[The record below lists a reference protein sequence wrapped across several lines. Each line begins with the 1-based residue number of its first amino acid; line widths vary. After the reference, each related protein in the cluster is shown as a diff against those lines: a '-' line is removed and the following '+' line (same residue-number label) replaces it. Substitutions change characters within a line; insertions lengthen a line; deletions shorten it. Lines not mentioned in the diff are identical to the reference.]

1 MPWTV
6 FYISMSRICTVREWS
21 PGYLC
26 AEAGHR
32 ILVLCLKVADV
43 CPKVADVRFKLWDF
57 YPKAW
62 DRTESMF
69 SQTFVY
75 VLPNFATSIPELFHL
90 CPVCQGIIFYSM
102 KTNNSRTMK
111 RRPMLAGK
119 ARLIA
124 GAVML
129 AVAGGHLSAQTAAPQ
144 KAKAYMVADA
154 HLDTQW
160 NWDIQTTIKEYVW
173 NTLNQNLFL
182 LNQYPNYIF
191 NFEGGVKYAWMKEYY
206 PREYELMKAF
216 VKAGRWHVSGA
227 SWDATDTLVPS
238 IESFIRNI
246 MLGQEFYR
254 KELGVESTDIF
265 LPDCFGFGWTLPTVA
280 AHCGLIG
287 FSSQKLDW
295 RNNPFYGKSKHPFTV
310 GLWKGVDG
318 ASVMLAHGYD
328 YGRRWDNEDLS
339 ESKYLME
346 LSRCTSLNTVYRY
359 YGTGDVG
366 GSPTIA
372 SVASV
377 EKGIK
382 GDGPLKI
389 ISATSDQLFKDYQPY
404 DAHSELPVFDG
415 ELLMDVHGTGCYTSQ
430 AAMKLYNRQ
439 NELLGD
445 AAERASVAAALLGTA
460 EYPGKSLTESWQRFI
475 FHQFHDDLTGTSIP
489 RAYEFS
495 WNDELLSL
503 KQFSGILTHA
513 VGSVAGKLDTR
524 VKGIPVVLYNA
535 SGFKAADV
543 VTMEVK
549 APRFPKGVAV
559 YNEQGKQVAS
569 QLVSYT
575 DGKVRLL
582 VEATVPANG
591 YAVYDVRL
599 SGEGRKVSAV
609 EATSIENSL
618 YKLTLNENGDITS
631 LLDKKNNKELV
642 KAGKAIRLA
651 LFTENESFEWPAW
664 EILKKTVDATPISI
678 TEDVKMTLCENGALR
693 KTLCVEKRHGD
704 SFFRQYIHLYEGI
717 LAHRIDFTNEVDWQS
732 ANALLKA
739 EFPLN
744 LNNEKATYDLG
755 VGSVQ
760 RGNNSLTAYEVY
772 AQYWAD
778 LTDANGSYG
787 VSIMNDSKYGWDKPD
802 NNTLRLTL
810 LHTPKTKSNYAYQD
824 RQDFGRHT
832 FTYSLVGHTGAL
844 DVVRT
849 RENAELLNQRIKA
862 FAVGKHR
869 GELGKSYSLA
879 FSDNRNVLIKA
890 LKKAESSDEYVVRVY
905 EAGGKQAQKASIVFA
920 DNLVAAVEADG
931 TEKTIGK
938 ATFSE
943 NRLEVSV
950 NPNGIKTYKVR
961 FASNKK
967 VQTVARP
974 LPLAYD
980 KKCFSWNEFK
990 AAADFEAGYS
1000 YAAELIPTE
1009 MNVNGVPFK
1018 LETREELNGMACKG
1032 NVLKLPAD
1040 CAYNRL
1046 YILAAAASDKD
1057 VKGIFRTGK
1066 SVQEIIVPSYTG
1078 FIGQWGHT
1086 GHTEGYLKDAEV
1098 AYVGTHRHSGEGD
1111 QPYEFTYMFK
1121 FAIDLPEKATEVVLP
1136 DNKDIVIFAATLTNV
1151 AAASVCPVSELF
1163 RTANKCNRYQ
1173 TESSTERVNI
1183 LKQDMVMGYSSYVNE
1198 KEKPAFM
1205 VDGDENTKWCAI
1217 AEMPHYVD
1225 FDLGSERSIN
1235 GWKLLNAAGENH
1247 SYVTSSCFLQG
1258 KTDKN
1263 SEWRTLD
1270 YVSGNGKNVLNRT
1283 LNKPESVRYLRLL
1296 VTQPMQSASG
1306 KDVRIYEMEVYA
1318 K

>member
-1 MPWTV
+1 
-6 FYISMSRICTVREWS
+6 
-21 PGYLC
+21 
-26 AEAGHR
+26 
-32 ILVLCLKVADV
+32 
-43 CPKVADVRFKLWDF
+43 
-57 YPKAW
+57 
-62 DRTESMF
+62 
-69 SQTFVY
+69 
-75 VLPNFATSIPELFHL
+75 
-90 CPVCQGIIFYSM
+90 M
-102 KTNNSRTMK
+102 KNNNNRTMK
-111 RRPMLAGK
+111 MKRMLTGK

-124 GAVML
+124 GAMML
-129 AVAGGHLSAQTAAPQ
+129 VVAGGQVSAQTVAPK

-182 LNQYPNYIF
+182 LNQYPDYIF

-295 RNNPFYGKSKHPFTV
+295 RNNPFYGKSKHPFTI

-318 ASVMLAHGYD
+318 ASIMLAHGYD
-328 YGRRWDNEDLS
+328 YGRRWNNEDLS
-339 ESKYLME
+339 KNKDLME
-346 LSRCTSLNTVYRY
+346 LSKRTPLNTVYRY

-377 EKGIK
+377 EKGIN

-404 DAHSELPVFDG
+404 NAHSELSVFDG

-524 VKGIPVVLYNA
+524 VKGTPVVLYNA
-535 SGFKAADV
+535 SGFKATDV
-543 VTMEVK
+543 VTMEVE
-549 APRFPKGVAV
+549 ASRFPKGVAV

-599 SGEGRKVSAV
+599 SGEGKKVSVV
-609 EATSIENSL
+609 EAASIENSL

-678 TEDVKMTLCENGALR
+678 TDDVKMTLCENGALR

-704 SFFRQYIHLYEGI
+704 SFFRQYIHLYEGA

-732 ANALLKA
+732 TNALLKA

-760 RGNNSLTAYEVY
+760 RGNNILTAYEVY

-778 LTDANGSYG
+778 LTEANGSYG

-810 LHTPKTKSNYAYQD
+810 LHTPKTKRNYAYQD
-824 RQDFGRHT
+824 RQDFGRHI
-832 FTYSLVGHTGAL
+832 FTYSLVGHAGAL
-844 DVVRT
+844 DVVQT

-862 FAVGKHR
+862 FATGKHR

-879 FSDNRNVLIKA
+879 SSDNRNVLIKA

-905 EAGGKQAQKASIVFA
+905 EAAGKRAQKASIVFA
-920 DNLVAAVEADG
+920 DDLVAAVEADG

-938 ATFSE
+938 AAFSG

-950 NPNGIKTYKVR
+950 NPNSIKTYKVR

-967 VQTVARP
+967 VQTVAES

-990 AAADFEAGYS
+990 AAADFESGYS
-1000 YAAELIPTE
+1000 YAAELIPAE
-1009 MNVNGVPFK
+1009 MNVHGVPFK

-1032 NVLKLPAD
+1032 NVLKLPVNH
-1040 CAYNRL
+1040 AYNRL

-1057 VKGIFRTGK
+1057 VKGIFRAGK
-1066 SVQEIIVPSYTG
+1066 SAQEIIVPSYTG

-1121 FAIDLPEKATEVVLP
+1121 LAIDLPEKATEVVLP
-1136 DNKDIVIFAATLTNV
+1136 DNKDIVIFAATLTDV
-1151 AAASVCPVSELF
+1151 AAAPVCPVSELF
-1163 RTANKCNRYQ
+1163 RTANKCNDYQ
-1173 TESSTERVNI
+1173 VESSVRRVNI

-1225 FDLGSERSIN
+1225 FDLGSERSVN

-1247 SYVTSSCFLQG
+1247 SYVTSTCFLQG
-1258 KTDKN
+1258 KSDKN
-1263 SEWRTLD
+1263 GEWRTLD
-1270 YVSGNGKNVLNRT
+1270 YVSGNSKNVLNRT
-1283 LNKPESVRYLRLL
+1283 LNKSENVRYLRLL
-1296 VTQPMQSASG
+1296 VTQPMQSSTG
-1306 KDVRIYEMEVYA
+1306 KDARIYEMEVYA

>member
-43 CPKVADVRFKLWDF
+43 CTKVADVRFKLWDF

-182 LNQYPNYIF
+182 LNQYPDYIF

-339 ESKYLME
+339 ENKYLME
-346 LSRCTSLNTVYRY
+346 LSRCTPLNTVYRY

-938 ATFSE
+938 AAFSG

-1247 SYVTSSCFLQG
+1247 SYITSSCFLQG

>member
-1 MPWTV
+1 MKK
-6 FYISMSRICTVREWS
+6 R
-21 PGYLC
+21 
-26 AEAGHR
+26 R
-32 ILVLCLKVADV
+32 IL
-43 CPKVADVRFKLWDF
+43 
-57 YPKAW
+57 
-62 DRTESMF
+62 M
-69 SQTFVY
+69 
-75 VLPNFATSIPELFHL
+75 
-90 CPVCQGIIFYSM
+90 G
-102 KTNNSRTMK
+102 KTH
-111 RRPMLAGK
+111 
-119 ARLIA
+119 LIA

-129 AVAGGHLSAQTAAPQ
+129 AVAGGQLSAQTVAPK

-160 NWDIQTTIKEYVW
+160 NWDIQTTIKDYVW

-182 LNQYPNYIF
+182 LNQYPDYIF

-238 IESFIRNI
+238 VESFIRNI

-295 RNNPFYGKSKHPFTV
+295 RNNPFYGKSKHPFTI

-339 ESKYLME
+339 ENRYLME
-346 LSRCTSLNTVYRY
+346 LSKCTPLNTVYRY

-389 ISATSDQLFKDYQPY
+389 ISAASDQLFKDYQPY
-404 DAHSELPVFDG
+404 GSHPELPVFDG

-445 AAERASVAAALLGTA
+445 AAERASVAAALLGVA

-503 KQFSGILTHA
+503 KQFSSILTHS

-535 SGFKAADV
+535 SGFKATDV
-543 VTMEVK
+543 VTIEVE
-549 APRFPKGVAV
+549 ASRFPKSVAV
-559 YNEQGKQVAS
+559 YNEQGKLVVS

-599 SGEGRKVSAV
+599 SGEGKEMSAV
-609 EATSIENSL
+609 EAASVENSF

-631 LLDKKNNKELV
+631 LFDKRINKELV

-651 LFTENESFEWPAW
+651 LFTENKSFEWPAW
-664 EILKKTVDATPISI
+664 EILKETVDATPISI
-678 TEDVKMTLCENGALR
+678 TEDVKVTLCENGALR
-693 KTLCVEKRHGD
+693 KTLCVEKRHDD
-704 SFFRQYIHLYEGI
+704 SFFRQYIHLYEGV

-732 ANALLKA
+732 TNALLKA

-744 LNNEKATYDLG
+744 LNNEVATYDLG

-760 RGNNSLTAYEVY
+760 RGNNILTAYEVY

-810 LHTPKTKSNYAYQD
+810 LHTPKTKKNYAYQD
-824 RQDFGRHT
+824 RQDFGHHT
-832 FTYSLVGHTGAL
+832 FTYSLVGHVGAL
-844 DVVRT
+844 DVVQT

-862 FAVGKHR
+862 FVVGKHR

-905 EAGGKQAQKASIVFA
+905 EAAGKQAQKASIVFA

-938 ATFSE
+938 ATFSG

-950 NPNGIKTYKVR
+950 NPNSIKTYKVR

-967 VQTVARP
+967 VQTVAKP
-974 LPLAYD
+974 LPLVYD

-990 AAADFEAGYS
+990 AAANFESGYS
-1000 YAAELIPTE
+1000 YAAELIPAE
-1009 MNVNGVPFK
+1009 MNVHGVPFK

-1040 CAYNRL
+1040 CTYNRL

-1057 VKGIFRTGK
+1057 VKGIFRVGK
-1066 SVQEIIVPSYTG
+1066 YVQEVIVPSYTG

-1136 DNKDIVIFAATLTNV
+1136 DNKDIVIFAATLTDV
-1151 AAASVCPVSELF
+1151 AATSVCPASELF

-1225 FDLGSERSIN
+1225 FDLGGERSIN

-1258 KTDKN
+1258 KSDKN
-1263 SEWRTLD
+1263 GEWRTLD

-1283 LNKPESVRYLRLL
+1283 LNKSESVRYLRLL

-1306 KDVRIYEMEVYA
+1306 KDVRIYEMEVYE
-1318 K
+1318 

>member
-1 MPWTV
+1 MKK
-6 FYISMSRICTVREWS
+6 R
-21 PGYLC
+21 
-26 AEAGHR
+26 R
-32 ILVLCLKVADV
+32 IL
-43 CPKVADVRFKLWDF
+43 
-57 YPKAW
+57 
-62 DRTESMF
+62 M
-69 SQTFVY
+69 
-75 VLPNFATSIPELFHL
+75 
-90 CPVCQGIIFYSM
+90 G
-102 KTNNSRTMK
+102 KTH
-111 RRPMLAGK
+111 
-119 ARLIA
+119 LIA

-129 AVAGGHLSAQTAAPQ
+129 AVAGGQLSAQTVAPK

-160 NWDIQTTIKEYVW
+160 NWDIQTTIKDYVW

-182 LNQYPNYIF
+182 LNQYPDYIF

-238 IESFIRNI
+238 VESFIRNI

-295 RNNPFYGKSKHPFTV
+295 RNNPFYGKSKHPFTI

-328 YGRRWDNEDLS
+328 YGCRWDNEDLS
-339 ESKYLME
+339 ENRYLME
-346 LSRCTSLNTVYRY
+346 LSKCTSLNTVYRY

-389 ISATSDQLFKDYQPY
+389 ISAASDQLFKDYQPY
-404 DAHSELPVFDG
+404 GSHPELPVFDG

-445 AAERASVAAALLGTA
+445 AAERASVAAALLGVA

-503 KQFSGILTHA
+503 KQFSSILTHS

-535 SGFKAADV
+535 SGFKATDV
-543 VTMEVK
+543 VTIEVE
-549 APRFPKGVAV
+549 ASRFPKSVAV
-559 YNEQGKQVAS
+559 YNEQGKLVVS

-599 SGEGRKVSAV
+599 SGEGKEMSAV
-609 EATSIENSL
+609 EAASVENSF

-631 LLDKKNNKELV
+631 LFDKRINKELV

-651 LFTENESFEWPAW
+651 LFTENKSFEWPAW
-664 EILKKTVDATPISI
+664 EILKETVDATPISI
-678 TEDVKMTLCENGALR
+678 TEDVKVTLCENGALR
-693 KTLCVEKRHGD
+693 KTLCVEKRHDD
-704 SFFRQYIHLYEGI
+704 SFFRQYIHLYEGV

-732 ANALLKA
+732 TNALLKA

-744 LNNEKATYDLG
+744 LNNEVATYDLG

-760 RGNNSLTAYEVY
+760 RGNNILTAYEVY

-810 LHTPKTKSNYAYQD
+810 LHTPKTKKNYAYQD
-824 RQDFGRHT
+824 RQDFGHHT
-832 FTYSLVGHTGAL
+832 FTYSLVGHVGAL
-844 DVVRT
+844 DVVQT

-862 FAVGKHR
+862 FVVGKHR

-905 EAGGKQAQKASIVFA
+905 EAAGKQAQKASIVFA

-938 ATFSE
+938 ATFSG

-950 NPNGIKTYKVR
+950 NPNSIKTYKVR

-967 VQTVARP
+967 VQTVAEP
-974 LPLAYD
+974 LPLVYD

-990 AAADFEAGYS
+990 AAANFESGYS
-1000 YAAELIPTE
+1000 YAAELIPAE
-1009 MNVNGVPFK
+1009 MNVHGVPFK

-1040 CAYNRL
+1040 CTYNRL

-1057 VKGIFRTGK
+1057 VKGIFRVGK
-1066 SVQEIIVPSYTG
+1066 YVQEVIVPSYTG

-1136 DNKDIVIFAATLTNV
+1136 DNKDIVIFAATLTDV
-1151 AAASVCPVSELF
+1151 AATSVCPASELF

-1225 FDLGSERSIN
+1225 FDLGGERSIN

-1258 KTDKN
+1258 KSDKN
-1263 SEWRTLD
+1263 GEWRTLD

-1283 LNKPESVRYLRLL
+1283 LNKSESVRYLRLL

-1306 KDVRIYEMEVYA
+1306 KDVRIYEMEVYE
-1318 K
+1318 

>member
-1 MPWTV
+1 
-6 FYISMSRICTVREWS
+6 
-21 PGYLC
+21 
-26 AEAGHR
+26 
-32 ILVLCLKVADV
+32 
-43 CPKVADVRFKLWDF
+43 
-57 YPKAW
+57 
-62 DRTESMF
+62 
-69 SQTFVY
+69 
-75 VLPNFATSIPELFHL
+75 
-90 CPVCQGIIFYSM
+90 M
-102 KTNNSRTMK
+102 KMK
-111 RRPMLAGK
+111 RMLTGK

-124 GAVML
+124 GAMML
-129 AVAGGHLSAQTAAPQ
+129 VVAGGQVSAQTVAPK

-182 LNQYPNYIF
+182 LNQYPDYIF

-295 RNNPFYGKSKHPFTV
+295 RNNPFYGKSKHPFTI

-318 ASVMLAHGYD
+318 ASIMLAHGYD
-328 YGRRWDNEDLS
+328 YGRRWNNEDLS
-339 ESKYLME
+339 KNKDLME
-346 LSRCTSLNTVYRY
+346 LSKRTPLNTVYRY

-377 EKGIK
+377 EKGIN

-404 DAHSELPVFDG
+404 NAHSELSVFDG

-513 VGSVAGKLDTR
+513 VESVAGKLDTR
-524 VKGIPVVLYNA
+524 VKGTPVVLYNA
-535 SGFKAADV
+535 SGFKATDV
-543 VTMEVK
+543 VTMEVE
-549 APRFPKGVAV
+549 ASRFPKGVAV

-599 SGEGRKVSAV
+599 SGEGKKVSVV
-609 EATSIENSL
+609 EAASIENSL

-704 SFFRQYIHLYEGI
+704 SFFRQYIHLYEGA

-732 ANALLKA
+732 TNALLKA

-760 RGNNSLTAYEVY
+760 RGNNILTAYEVY

-778 LTDANGSYG
+778 LTEANGSYG

-810 LHTPKTKSNYAYQD
+810 LHTPKTKRNYAYQD
-824 RQDFGRHT
+824 RQDFGRHI
-832 FTYSLVGHTGAL
+832 FTYSLVGHAGAL
-844 DVVRT
+844 DVVQT

-862 FAVGKHR
+862 FATGKHR

-879 FSDNRNVLIKA
+879 SSDNRNVLIKA

-905 EAGGKQAQKASIVFA
+905 EAAGKRAQKASIVFA
-920 DNLVAAVEADG
+920 DDLVAAVEADG

-938 ATFSE
+938 AAFSG

-950 NPNGIKTYKVR
+950 NPNSIKTYKVR

-967 VQTVARP
+967 VQTVAES

-990 AAADFEAGYS
+990 AAADFESGYS
-1000 YAAELIPTE
+1000 YAAELIPAE
-1009 MNVNGVPFK
+1009 MNVHGVPFK

-1032 NVLKLPAD
+1032 NVLKLPVNH
-1040 CAYNRL
+1040 AYNRL

-1057 VKGIFRTGK
+1057 VKGIFRAGK
-1066 SVQEIIVPSYTG
+1066 SAQEIIVPSYTG

-1121 FAIDLPEKATEVVLP
+1121 LAIDLPEKATEVVLP
-1136 DNKDIVIFAATLTNV
+1136 DNKDIVIFAATLTDV
-1151 AAASVCPVSELF
+1151 AAAPVCPVSELF
-1163 RTANKCNRYQ
+1163 RTANKCNDYQ
-1173 TESSTERVNI
+1173 VESSVQRVNI

-1225 FDLGSERSIN
+1225 FDLGSERSVN

-1247 SYVTSSCFLQG
+1247 SYVTSTCFLQG
-1258 KTDKN
+1258 KSDKN
-1263 SEWRTLD
+1263 GEWRTLD
-1270 YVSGNGKNVLNRT
+1270 YVSGNSKNVLNRT
-1283 LNKPESVRYLRLL
+1283 LDKSENVRYLRLL
-1296 VTQPMQSASG
+1296 VTQPTQSSTG
-1306 KDVRIYEMEVYA
+1306 KDARIYEMEVYA

>member
-26 AEAGHR
+26 AEARHR
-32 ILVLCLKVADV
+32 ILVLCLKIADV

-182 LNQYPNYIF
+182 LNQYPDYIF

-404 DAHSELPVFDG
+404 GSHPELPVFDG

-664 EILKKTVDATPISI
+664 EILKKTVDATTISI

-760 RGNNSLTAYEVY
+760 RGNNILTAYEVY

-938 ATFSE
+938 AAFSG

>member
-1 MPWTV
+1 
-6 FYISMSRICTVREWS
+6 
-21 PGYLC
+21 
-26 AEAGHR
+26 
-32 ILVLCLKVADV
+32 
-43 CPKVADVRFKLWDF
+43 
-57 YPKAW
+57 
-62 DRTESMF
+62 
-69 SQTFVY
+69 
-75 VLPNFATSIPELFHL
+75 
-90 CPVCQGIIFYSM
+90 M
-102 KTNNSRTMK
+102 KMK
-111 RRPMLAGK
+111 RMLTGK

-124 GAVML
+124 GAMML
-129 AVAGGHLSAQTAAPQ
+129 VVAGGQVSAQTVAPK

-182 LNQYPNYIF
+182 LNQYPDYIF

-295 RNNPFYGKSKHPFTV
+295 RNNPFYGKSKHPFTI

-318 ASVMLAHGYD
+318 ASIMLAHGYD
-328 YGRRWDNEDLS
+328 YGRRWNNEDLS
-339 ESKYLME
+339 KNKDLME
-346 LSRCTSLNTVYRY
+346 LSKRTPLNTVYRY

-377 EKGIK
+377 EKGIN

-404 DAHSELPVFDG
+404 NAHSELSVFDG

-489 RAYEFS
+489 HAYEFS

-513 VGSVAGKLDTR
+513 VESVAGKLDTR
-524 VKGIPVVLYNA
+524 VKGTPVVLYNA
-535 SGFKAADV
+535 SGFKATDV
-543 VTMEVK
+543 VTMEVE
-549 APRFPKGVAV
+549 ASRFPKGVAV

-599 SGEGRKVSAV
+599 SGEGKKVSVV
-609 EATSIENSL
+609 EAASIENSL

-704 SFFRQYIHLYEGI
+704 SFFRQYIHLYEGA

-732 ANALLKA
+732 TNALLKA

-760 RGNNSLTAYEVY
+760 RGNNILTAYEVY
-772 AQYWAD
+772 AQYWVD
-778 LTDANGSYG
+778 LTEANGSYG

-810 LHTPKTKSNYAYQD
+810 LHTPKTKRNYAYQD
-824 RQDFGRHT
+824 RQDFGRHI
-832 FTYSLVGHTGAL
+832 FTYSLVGHAGAL
-844 DVVRT
+844 DVVQT

-862 FAVGKHR
+862 FATGKHR

-879 FSDNRNVLIKA
+879 SSDNRNVLIKA

-905 EAGGKQAQKASIVFA
+905 EAAGKRAQKASIVFA
-920 DNLVAAVEADG
+920 DDLVAAVEADG

-938 ATFSE
+938 AAFSG

-950 NPNGIKTYKVR
+950 NPNSIKTYKVR

-967 VQTVARP
+967 VQTVAES

-990 AAADFEAGYS
+990 AAADFESGYS
-1000 YAAELIPTE
+1000 YAAELIPAE
-1009 MNVNGVPFK
+1009 MNVHGVPFK

-1032 NVLKLPAD
+1032 NVLKLPVNH
-1040 CAYNRL
+1040 AYNRL

-1057 VKGIFRTGK
+1057 VKGIFRAGK
-1066 SVQEIIVPSYTG
+1066 SAQEIIVPSYTG

-1121 FAIDLPEKATEVVLP
+1121 LAIDLPEKATEVVLP
-1136 DNKDIVIFAATLTNV
+1136 DNKDIVIFAATLTDV
-1151 AAASVCPVSELF
+1151 AAAPVCPVSELF
-1163 RTANKCNRYQ
+1163 RTANKCNDYQ
-1173 TESSTERVNI
+1173 VKSSVQRVNI

-1225 FDLGSERSIN
+1225 FDLGSERSVN
-1235 GWKLLNAAGENH
+1235 GWKLLNAAGENY
-1247 SYVTSSCFLQG
+1247 SYVTSTCFLQG
-1258 KTDKN
+1258 KSDKN
-1263 SEWRTLD
+1263 GEWRTLD
-1270 YVSGNGKNVLNRT
+1270 YVSGNSKNVLNRT
-1283 LNKPESVRYLRLL
+1283 LDKSENVRYLRLL
-1296 VTQPMQSASG
+1296 VTQPMQSSTG
-1306 KDVRIYEMEVYA
+1306 KDARIYEMEVYA

>member
-1 MPWTV
+1 MKK
-6 FYISMSRICTVREWS
+6 R
-21 PGYLC
+21 
-26 AEAGHR
+26 R
-32 ILVLCLKVADV
+32 IL
-43 CPKVADVRFKLWDF
+43 
-57 YPKAW
+57 
-62 DRTESMF
+62 M
-69 SQTFVY
+69 
-75 VLPNFATSIPELFHL
+75 
-90 CPVCQGIIFYSM
+90 G
-102 KTNNSRTMK
+102 KTH
-111 RRPMLAGK
+111 
-119 ARLIA
+119 LIA

-129 AVAGGHLSAQTAAPQ
+129 AVAGGQLSAQTVAPK

-160 NWDIQTTIKEYVW
+160 NWDIQTTIKDYVW

-182 LNQYPNYIF
+182 LNQYPDYIF

-238 IESFIRNI
+238 VESFIRNI

-295 RNNPFYGKSKHPFTV
+295 RNNPFYGKSKHPFTI

-339 ESKYLME
+339 ENRYLME
-346 LSRCTSLNTVYRY
+346 LSKCTPLNTVYRY

-389 ISATSDQLFKDYQPY
+389 ISAASDQLFKDYQPY
-404 DAHSELPVFDG
+404 GSHPELPVFDG

-445 AAERASVAAALLGTA
+445 AAERASVAAALLGVA

-503 KQFSGILTHA
+503 KQFSSILTHS

-535 SGFKAADV
+535 SGFKATDV
-543 VTMEVK
+543 VTIEVE
-549 APRFPKGVAV
+549 ASRFPKSVAV
-559 YNEQGKQVAS
+559 YNEQGKLVVS

-599 SGEGRKVSAV
+599 SGEGKEMSAV
-609 EATSIENSL
+609 EAASVENSF

-631 LLDKKNNKELV
+631 LFDKRINKELV

-651 LFTENESFEWPAW
+651 LFTENKSFEWPAW
-664 EILKKTVDATPISI
+664 EILKETVDATPISI
-678 TEDVKMTLCENGALR
+678 TEDVKVTLCENGALR
-693 KTLCVEKRHGD
+693 KTLCVEKRHDD
-704 SFFRQYIHLYEGI
+704 SFFRQYIHLYEGV

-732 ANALLKA
+732 TNALLKA

-744 LNNEKATYDLG
+744 LNNEVATYDLG

-760 RGNNSLTAYEVY
+760 RGNNILTAYEVY

-810 LHTPKTKSNYAYQD
+810 LHTPKTKKNYAYQD
-824 RQDFGRHT
+824 RQDFGHHT
-832 FTYSLVGHTGAL
+832 FTYSLVGHVGAL
-844 DVVRT
+844 DVVQT

-862 FAVGKHR
+862 FVVGKHR

-905 EAGGKQAQKASIVFA
+905 EAAGKQAQKASIVFA

-938 ATFSE
+938 ATFSG

-950 NPNGIKTYKVR
+950 NPNSIKTYKVR

-967 VQTVARP
+967 VQTVAEP
-974 LPLAYD
+974 LPLVYD

-990 AAADFEAGYS
+990 AAANFESGYS
-1000 YAAELIPTE
+1000 YAAELIPAE
-1009 MNVNGVPFK
+1009 MNVHGVPFK

-1040 CAYNRL
+1040 CTYNRL

-1057 VKGIFRTGK
+1057 VKGIFRVGK
-1066 SVQEIIVPSYTG
+1066 YVKEVIVPSYTG

-1136 DNKDIVIFAATLTNV
+1136 DNKDIVIFAATLTDV
-1151 AAASVCPVSELF
+1151 AATSVCPASELF

-1225 FDLGSERSIN
+1225 FDLGGERSIN

-1258 KTDKN
+1258 KSDKN
-1263 SEWRTLD
+1263 GEWRTLD

-1283 LNKPESVRYLRLL
+1283 LNKSESVRYLRLL

-1306 KDVRIYEMEVYA
+1306 KDVRIYEMEVYE
-1318 K
+1318 

>member
-1 MPWTV
+1 
-6 FYISMSRICTVREWS
+6 
-21 PGYLC
+21 
-26 AEAGHR
+26 
-32 ILVLCLKVADV
+32 
-43 CPKVADVRFKLWDF
+43 
-57 YPKAW
+57 
-62 DRTESMF
+62 
-69 SQTFVY
+69 
-75 VLPNFATSIPELFHL
+75 
-90 CPVCQGIIFYSM
+90 M
-102 KTNNSRTMK
+102 KMK
-111 RRPMLAGK
+111 RMLTGK

-124 GAVML
+124 GAMML
-129 AVAGGHLSAQTAAPQ
+129 VVAGGQVSAQTVAPK

-182 LNQYPNYIF
+182 LNQYPDYIF

-295 RNNPFYGKSKHPFTV
+295 RNNPFYGKSKHPFTI

-318 ASVMLAHGYD
+318 ASIMLAHGYD
-328 YGRRWDNEDLS
+328 YGRRWNNEDLS
-339 ESKYLME
+339 KNKDLME
-346 LSRCTSLNTVYRY
+346 LSKRTPLNTVYRY

-377 EKGIK
+377 EKGIN

-404 DAHSELPVFDG
+404 NAHSELSVFDG

-513 VGSVAGKLDTR
+513 VESVAGKLDTR
-524 VKGIPVVLYNA
+524 VKGTPVVLYNA
-535 SGFKAADV
+535 SGFKATDV
-543 VTMEVK
+543 VTMEVE
-549 APRFPKGVAV
+549 ASRFPKGVAV

-599 SGEGRKVSAV
+599 SGEGKKVSVV
-609 EATSIENSL
+609 EAASIENSL

-704 SFFRQYIHLYEGI
+704 SFFRQYIHLYEGA

-732 ANALLKA
+732 TNALLKA

-760 RGNNSLTAYEVY
+760 RGNNILTAYEVY
-772 AQYWAD
+772 AQYWVD
-778 LTDANGSYG
+778 LTEANGSYG

-810 LHTPKTKSNYAYQD
+810 LHTPKTKRNYAYQD
-824 RQDFGRHT
+824 RQDFGRHI
-832 FTYSLVGHTGAL
+832 FTYSLVGHAGAL
-844 DVVRT
+844 DVVQT

-862 FAVGKHR
+862 FATGKHR

-879 FSDNRNVLIKA
+879 SSDNRNVLIKA

-905 EAGGKQAQKASIVFA
+905 EAAGKRAQKASIVFA
-920 DNLVAAVEADG
+920 DDLVAAVEADG

-938 ATFSE
+938 AAFSG

-950 NPNGIKTYKVR
+950 NPNSIKTYKVR

-967 VQTVARP
+967 VQTVAES

-990 AAADFEAGYS
+990 AAADFESGYS
-1000 YAAELIPTE
+1000 YAAELIPAE
-1009 MNVNGVPFK
+1009 MNVHGVPFK

-1032 NVLKLPAD
+1032 NVLKLPVNH
-1040 CAYNRL
+1040 AYNRL

-1057 VKGIFRTGK
+1057 VKGIFRAGK
-1066 SVQEIIVPSYTG
+1066 SAQEIIVPSYTG

-1111 QPYEFTYMFK
+1111 QPYEITYMFK
-1121 FAIDLPEKATEVVLP
+1121 LAIDLPEKATEVVLP
-1136 DNKDIVIFAATLTNV
+1136 DNKDIVIFAATLTDV
-1151 AAASVCPVSELF
+1151 AAAPVCPVSELF
-1163 RTANKCNRYQ
+1163 RTANKCNDYQ
-1173 TESSTERVNI
+1173 VKSSVQRVNI

-1225 FDLGSERSIN
+1225 FDLGSERSVN
-1235 GWKLLNAAGENH
+1235 GWKLLNAAGENY
-1247 SYVTSSCFLQG
+1247 SYVTSTCFLQG
-1258 KTDKN
+1258 KSDKN
-1263 SEWRTLD
+1263 GEWRTLD
-1270 YVSGNGKNVLNRT
+1270 YVSGNSKNVLNRT
-1283 LNKPESVRYLRLL
+1283 LDKSENVRYLRLL
-1296 VTQPMQSASG
+1296 VTQPMQSSTG
-1306 KDVRIYEMEVYA
+1306 KDARIYEMEVYA